1 MRKIVKP
8 KVITEVI
15 ARMMVLMAQAKQI
28 INLLLLNNF
37 YTDEFETKATN
48 YCIYGLVTRY
58 GPQSVASART
68 NSQTFDH
75 VQLVYC
81 MTISTYTKPE
91 GFFNIGLTAGQAW
104 QLPSKSTLSNKL
116 GDYHRRSR
124 RQLYRK
130 MELLLESQ
138 GKDGKACVLK
148 TICNAAGRSQTEIGK
163 GHFMQEILHAMFSL
177 PASYNDADPM
187 TEYERAYFLKENC
200 NEARR
205 KCPDTA
211 WQTIVH
217 VY

>member
-1 MRKIVKP
+1 MCLLFFIVWIGIWCSNVVSSSGLTRELETTGSKSVVRS
-8 KVITEVI
+8 KR
-15 ARMMVLMAQAKQI
+15 A
-28 INLLLLNNF
+28 
-37 YTDEFETKATN
+37 FEGE
-48 YCIYGLVTRY
+48 YLVFPE
-58 GPQSVASART
+58 GS
-68 NSQTFDH
+68 N

-81 MTISTYTKPE
+81 MTISTYTKPQ

-148 TICNAAGRSQTEIGK
+148 TICNAAGRSQTQIGK
-163 GHFMQEILHAMFSL
+163 GHFMQEILHATFSL

-205 KCPDTA
+205 KCTD
-211 WQTIVH
+211 VF
-217 VY
+217 